1 MASVSAFPLMSA
13 QQQEIE
19 KTWYHAMIQ
28 IASGAAGGTEI
39 VLPSDLKDR
48 LGDDGVA
55 AIAQRCSTFS
65 NAQVEVKDDAA
76 TDSIRIHVLSPGS
89 HHQSDATAMSSPGS
103 PASSGSPKKGPKV
116 SRPANAFILYRK
128 HHHSDIVARNPGL
141 HNNEISK
148 IIGKMWR
155 DESEPVKKQ
164 WKDKAEN
171 VKRQHL
177 RDHPDYQYQ
186 PRKPYEKK
194 RRMTKRKAMA
204 LAAQQNTASTSASA
218 SAASTSANA
227 QAPADSTIFSPA
239 PSSVGPFS
247 SVTSPAQIV
256 DLANFDD
263 PSLSYS
269 ADGDLA
275 AFTLDSFQPGQLDL
289 FTDLLNDHNTD
300 MMYGPTTVRA
310 PAACTSIPTAINSA
324 MADGNAGAS
333 LTNPTLTN
341 NDLSMA
347 QSDLNNFESSLEE
360 MLARELETMEEDGG
374 LGAAV
379 ENGFQYNDLE
389 SQRFTEFLEQMPEH
403 MWGMEFVN

>member
-1 MASVSAFPLMSA
+1 MQENLPGFMNTIRPSRHLSPAITHTVASR
-13 QQQEIE
+13 
-19 KTWYHAMIQ
+19 
-28 IASGAAGGTEI
+28 GAAAGTWT
-39 VLPSDLKDR
+39 VLLSDLEDS
-48 LGDDGVA
+48 LSDDE
-55 AIAQRCSTFS
+55 IAFTAHTFS

-89 HHQSDATAMSSPGS
+89 HHQSDATAMSMPGS
-103 PASSGSPKKGPKV
+103 PASSGSPKKGPKA

-186 PRKPYEKK
+186 PRKPHEKK

-204 LAAQQNTASTSASA
+204 LAAQQNTSSTSASA
-218 SAASTSANA
+218 SAVSILANA

-247 SVTSPAQIV
+247 SVTSPAQMV

-300 MMYGPTTVRA
+300 MM
-310 PAACTSIPTAINSA
+310 
-324 MADGNAGAS
+324 
-333 LTNPTLTN
+333 
-341 NDLSMA
+341 
-347 QSDLNNFESSLEE
+347 
-360 MLARELETMEEDGG
+360 
-374 LGAAV
+374 
-379 ENGFQYNDLE
+379 
-389 SQRFTEFLEQMPEH
+389 
-403 MWGMEFVN
+403 

>member
-1 MASVSAFPLMSA
+1 MYQCAVSQLAP
-13 QQQEIE
+13 
-19 KTWYHAMIQ
+19 T
-28 IASGAAGGTEI
+28 
-39 VLPSDLKDR
+39 
-48 LGDDGVA
+48 
-55 AIAQRCSTFS
+55 
-65 NAQVEVKDDAA
+65 
-76 TDSIRIHVLSPGS
+76 
-89 HHQSDATAMSSPGS
+89 
-103 PASSGSPKKGPKV
+103 GPKV
-116 SRPANAFILYRK
+116 SRPANALILYRK
-128 HHHSDIVARNPGL
+128 HHHSDIVACNPGL

-155 DESEPVKKQ
+155 DESEP
-164 WKDKAEN
+164 
-171 VKRQHL
+171 
-177 RDHPDYQYQ
+177 YQ
-186 PRKPYEKK
+186 PRKPHEKK

-204 LAAQQNTASTSASA
+204 LAAQQNTPSTSASA

-227 QAPADSTIFSPA
+227 QAPANSTTFSPA

-300 MMYGPTTVRA
+300 MMYGPTSVRA
-310 PAACTSIPTAINSA
+310 PAACTSIPTAINTA

-347 QSDLNNFESSLEE
+347 QS
-360 MLARELETMEEDGG
+360 
-374 LGAAV
+374 
-379 ENGFQYNDLE
+379 
-389 SQRFTEFLEQMPEH
+389 
-403 MWGMEFVN
+403 

>member
-1 MASVSAFPLMSA
+1 MNMIRPSRHLSPAITHTVVSC
-13 QQQEIE
+13 
-19 KTWYHAMIQ
+19 
-28 IASGAAGGTEI
+28 GAAAGTWTE
-39 VLPSDLKDR
+39 LLSDLEDS
-48 LGDDGVA
+48 LSNEE
-55 AIAQRCSTFS
+55 IAFTAHTFS

-76 TDSIRIHVLSPGS
+76 TDSIRIYVLSPGS
-89 HHQSDATAMSSPGS
+89 HHQSDVTAMSSPGSPGS

-116 SRPANAFILYRK
+116 NRPANAFILYRK

-141 HNNEISK
+141 HNNEIF
-148 IIGKMWR
+148 
-155 DESEPVKKQ
+155 KKQ
-164 WKDKAEN
+164 WKGKAEN
-171 VKRQHL
+171 VKCQHL
-177 RDHPDYQYQ
+177 RDHLDYQYQ
-186 PRKPYEKK
+186 PRKPHEKK

-204 LAAQQNTASTSASA
+204 LAAQQNTPSTSAFA

-289 FTDLLNDHNTD
+289 FTDLLEDHNAD
-300 MMYGPTTVRA
+300 MMYGPTSVRA

>member
-1 MASVSAFPLMSA
+1 
-13 QQQEIE
+13 
-19 KTWYHAMIQ
+19 
-28 IASGAAGGTEI
+28 
-39 VLPSDLKDR
+39 
-48 LGDDGVA
+48 
-55 AIAQRCSTFS
+55 
-65 NAQVEVKDDAA
+65 
-76 TDSIRIHVLSPGS
+76 
-89 HHQSDATAMSSPGS
+89 
-103 PASSGSPKKGPKV
+103 
-116 SRPANAFILYRK
+116 
-128 HHHSDIVARNPGL
+128 
-141 HNNEISK
+141 
-148 IIGKMWR
+148 MWR

-186 PRKPYEKK
+186 PRKPHEKK

-204 LAAQQNTASTSASA
+204 LAAQQNTPSTSASA
-218 SAASTSANA
+218 ASAPANA
-227 QAPADSTIFSPA
+227 HISVDTTTFSPT
-239 PSSVGPFS
+239 PYTTGPFS

-263 PSLSYS
+263 PSLTYS

-289 FTDLLNDHNTD
+289 FTDLLNDHNAD

-310 PAACTSIPTAINSA
+310 PAACTSIPTALNNA

-333 LTNPTLTN
+333 FIDPTLTS
-341 NDLSMA
+341 NDLSRA

-374 LGAAV
+374 LGNAV
-379 ENGFQYNDLE
+379 QNGFQYNDLE

>member
-39 VLPSDLKDR
+39 VLPSDLRGR

-55 AIAQRCSTFS
+55 AIAQRCS

-76 TDSIRIHVLSPGS
+76 TESIHISVLSPGS
-89 HHQSDATAMSSPGS
+89 HNQSDETAMSSPDSHAS
-103 PASSGSPKKGPKV
+103 PESPKKGIKV

-155 DESEPVKKQ
+155 DESEPIKKQ

-186 PRKPYEKK
+186 PRKPHEKK

-204 LAAQQNTASTSASA
+204 LAAQQNTPSTSAPASASA
-218 SAASTSANA
+218 SVDANMPAAFTTYSPTPSTVS
-227 QAPADSTIFSPA
+227 
-239 PSSVGPFS
+239 PFS

-256 DLANFDD
+256 DLANFND

-269 ADGDLA
+269 ANGDLA
-275 AFTLDSFQPGQLDL
+275 SFTFDSFQPNQLDL
-289 FTDLLNDHNTD
+289 FTNLLDEHNTE
-300 MMYGPTTVRA
+300 MMFGPTTVRA
-310 PAACTSIPTAINSA
+310 PAACTALPTAINSA

-333 LTNPTLTN
+333 LSNPTFTN
-341 NDLSMA
+341 NDLAMA
-347 QSDLNNFESSLEE
+347 QSDLTSFESSLED

-374 LGAAV
+374 LATAV

>member
-1 MASVSAFPLMSA
+1 M
-13 QQQEIE
+13 
-19 KTWYHAMIQ
+19 
-28 IASGAAGGTEI
+28 
-39 VLPSDLKDR
+39 
-48 LGDDGVA
+48 
-55 AIAQRCSTFS
+55 
-65 NAQVEVKDDAA
+65 
-76 TDSIRIHVLSPGS
+76 
-89 HHQSDATAMSSPGS
+89 
-103 PASSGSPKKGPKV
+103 
-116 SRPANAFILYRK
+116 
-128 HHHSDIVARNPGL
+128 ARNPDL
-141 HNNEISK
+141 HNNEISE

-186 PRKPYEKK
+186 PRKPHEKK

-204 LAAQQNTASTSASA
+204 LAAQQNTPSTSASA
-218 SAASTSANA
+218 SAVSTSANA
-227 QAPADSTIFSPA
+227 QAPADSTTFSPA

-289 FTDLLNDHNTD
+289 FTNLLNDHNTD
-300 MMYGPTTVRA
+300 MMYGPTSVRA
-310 PAACTSIPTAINSA
+310 PGACTSIPTAINTA

-333 LTNPTLTN
+333 LTNPTLTS

-374 LGAAV
+374 LGAAI